1 MWQLFNLSY
10 WSWLVQTHSP
20 AAYTRA
26 YFEQWPRKRVDSDT
40 HAEKR

>member
-1 MWQLFNLSY
+1 MWQFGNLSF
-10 WSWLVQTHSP
+10 WIWLAENYSP

-26 YFEQWPRKRVDSDT
+26 WFREWPRKRVDSDT

>member
-1 MWQLFNLSY
+1 MEHFFNVSF
-10 WSWLVQTHSP
+10 WLWLAGQYSP

-26 YFEQWPRKRVDSDT
+26 WFREWPRKRVDSDT